1 MITVP
6 TVFILGA
13 GSNTNYGFPSGKELV
28 DEICRPTDQ
37 TDFRDSKN
45 SSISSE
51 QLIKGYGIDPGAYQ
65 NFQKELIESRL
76 SVDSFIENRPE
87 FDEIGRKAIAI
98 TLLKCENSD
107 RLFRGEWPNL
117 HFENKRGM
125 QNLGSWYDLL
135 WSHLVSPFSLENF
148 SKNKL
153 AIITFNYDR
162 SLEHFLFTVLKRSSG
177 KNDADCALAL
187 ESIPIIHTYGSL
199 GPLPWKN
206 KVGVPYNSNASSDCV
221 ERSYQ
226 FIKLVRT
233 KADPV
238 TSEEFEASHRRID
251 EATRVFILGF
261 GFDYTNIRRLKLPK
275 LLRSKEV
282 WATSLGLSKS
292 VKGVLTRAPLKRIR
306 AGTADVVDLI
316 NFDRLVDN
324 TVFQLLHDNVSI
336 Y

>member
-6 TVFILGA
+6 TVLILGA

-28 DEICRPTDQ
+28 DEICRPIDR
-37 TDFRDSKN
+37 TDFKDSKN
-45 SSISSE
+45 SSISSKE
-51 QLIKGYGIDPGAYQ
+51 LINYGINPNEYS

-87 FDEIGRKAIAI
+87 FDRIGRKAIAI

-107 RLFRGEWPNL
+107 RLFRGKGPYL
-117 HFENKRGM
+117 HFENMRTT
-125 QNLGSWYDLL
+125 QNSESWYDSL
-135 WSHLVSPFSLENF
+135 WSYLASPFSLSDF

-162 SLEHFLFTVLKRSSG
+162 SLEHFLFRALKNSSG
-177 KNDADCALAL
+177 GNDADCARAL
-187 ESIPIIHTYGSL
+187 KSIPITHVYGSL
-199 GPLPWKN
+199 GPLPWEE
-206 KVGVPYNSNASSDCV
+206 KVGVPYDSNADSHCV

-233 KADPV
+233 KADPAN
-238 TSEEFEASHRRID
+238 SEEFEMSHRCID
-251 EATRVFILGF
+251 TASRVFILGF
-261 GFDYTNIRRLKLPK
+261 GFDYTNIRRLKLRE

-292 VKGVLTRAPLKRIR
+292 VKEVLTRAPIRRIR
-306 AGTADVVDLI
+306 AETADVRDFI
-316 NFDRLVDN
+316 DFDRLVDN